1 MNMRKYAEEP
11 AAIVQATSDVATK
24 LTVEQIDNHIYFYS
38 DVDSDRCLALIKT
51 LRQVDTQ
58 LRNERASRNIPNGHP
73 PTPIWLHIYSFG
85 GDLFAGLSMADQ
97 MRSLQSPVYSVV
109 EGMCCSAATLIS
121 MSCSRRYILPSS
133 FMLIHQFS
141 AIMWGTHEQF
151 KDEMKL
157 QEAAL
162 EALVRFYVTRSKVK
176 AKIVRAMLKRD
187 TWRGAATAL
196 EQGFVDEV
204 MS

>member
-1 MNMRKYAEEP
+1 MRKYAEEL
-11 AAIVQATSDVATK
+11 ATIVQASSDVADK
-24 LTVEQIDNHIYFYS
+24 LTVEQIDNHVYFYS
-38 DVDSDRCLALIKT
+38 DVDSDRCLALIRT

-73 PTPIWLHIYSFG
+73 PTPIWLHIYSYG

-97 MRSLQSPVYSVV
+97 MRSLQSPVYSII
-109 EGMCCSAATLIS
+109 EGTCCSAATLIA
-121 MSCSRRYILPSS
+121 MSCTRRYILPSS
-133 FMLIHQFS
+133 FILIHQFS
-141 AIMWGTHEQF
+141 TAMWGTHEQF

-162 EALVRFYVTRSKVK
+162 EALVKFYVTHSK
-176 AKIVRAMLKRD
+176 AKAKAVRAMLKRD
-187 TWRGAATAL
+187 TWMGAAEAL

-204 MS
+204 VG